1 MPKKPPVRRL
11 RILDAQA
18 LPPEKSSLIPA
29 LGILSLVFVIL
40 FTVWDGFP
48 KKDPPA
54 LNAYVQSGLPVP
66 EKTDSS
72 IETTRFLEIDYQGQT
87 GTAEIEAAAVPV
99 SAYAADLPDFYA
111 AEESASESAVY
122 TYVLNTNSKKFHD
135 PGCVSVGQIKAEN
148 KRVVESTRDDL
159 IAQGYAPCK
168 RCNP

>member
-87 GTAEIEAAAVPV
+87 GTAEIDAAAVPFLSYV
-99 SAYAADLPDFYA
+99 AAEALDQYA
-111 AEESASESAVY
+111 AEEPEPVLN